1 MFAVDHVLV
10 SERIT
15 DATFS
20 CALNACKGACCVV
33 GEAGAPLLAEE
44 CEILEDIHVVVAPRL
59 DDEARDILEQQGP
72 WERDEESGYAVPCR
86 PDGACVFSVR
96 QSGITLCALQQAYHA
111 GEIDFPKPVSCH
123 LYPIRVKRVGPYEM
137 LQYEQIDLCAPGRE
151 QGARDMR
158 FLAQYLQEPLE
169 RRFGRAW
176 YERFVSMIE
185 ARRSAQ

>member
-1 MFAVDHVLV
+1 
-10 SERIT
+10 
-15 DATFS
+15 
-20 CALNACKGACCVV
+20 
-33 GEAGAPLLAEE
+33 
-44 CEILEDIHVVVAPRL
+44 
-59 DDEARDILEQQGP
+59 
-72 WERDEESGYAVPCR
+72 
-86 PDGACVFSVR
+86 
-96 QSGITLCALQQAYHA
+96 
-111 GEIDFPKPVSCH
+111 
-123 LYPIRVKRVGPYEM
+123 M